1 MPAVLASSARVDG
14 NSCPSVLLFAFSMS
28 GPARHQGGMSLPP
41 LAVTDRETI
50 SGLCVKTRETEEW
63 GRSGAV
69 VQGTR
74 ATQRAVFPRIPLGRT
89 QNFPICTHPPPAPCQ
104 TAGSGLVLVWSVCSS
119 PWPGLLPHKDTLLV
133 SEKNSR
139 SASPLLF
146 LPDRPPS

>member
-14 NSCPSVLLFAFSMS
+14 NACPSVLLFAFSM
-28 GPARHQGGMSLPP
+28 GPRAPPDQGGMSLPP

-63 GRSGAV
+63 GRSGGR
-69 VQGTR
+69 GTR
-74 ATQRAVFPRIPLGRT
+74 YTHYSASRLPQNSTGPHPEFPNLYT
-89 QNFPICTHPPPAPCQ
+89 PPPCSLSNGRV
-104 TAGSGLVLVWSVCSS
+104 GSG
-119 PWPGLLPHKDTLLV
+119 PGLVGLLIGQAC
-133 SEKNSR
+133 SHIKTHCWSQKKNSR